1 MEIEWCEIKAE
12 EYYKLI
18 ESMSRKIKGAINAKG
33 GHTKYQICD
42 VSV

>member
-1 MEIEWCEIKAE
+1 MEVEWYEIKVE
-12 EYYKLI
+12 EYEKFI
-18 ESMSRKIKGAINAKG
+18 KNMPRRIKGVINATG